1 MTLFVLLPPIL
12 VIALALWKR
21 NVYLALV
28 VGLCLSEWMMAQGNS
43 LSRWFA
49 PLERLVAVFSSP
61 GQVRILLF
69 CLAVGALVA
78 LLDAGQGIHGLV
90 NRMTRSRG
98 LRHRR
103 WAALVPIGIGMMLF
117 VETTMSAL
125 TAGLF
130 GRQLGKV
137 HQLRPHQLAFFID
150 ATCAPVSIL
159 VLLNGWGAYLLG
171 LLTPYW
177 GAGATEIL
185 FSSVIWNVYPWVILG
200 LALYSAW
207 SGRFFFQMAQPVT
220 PCYGEK
226 ETPSP
231 GSLPEETNSWVLG
244 LMPLV
249 VLVVSMFFLLWL
261 TGSGQWSKG
270 AGDRSVLYA
279 VILTMLFLLLAL
291 HLLQSKP
298 LADLT
303 DTALQGASS
312 LLPLAFVM
320 LLSFAFGDSLKAL
333 GTGELIGSLVG
344 PHLPGILLP
353 IVLFLVAGTIAFATG
368 TSWGTYALMI
378 PLAIPLIHEI
388 SLPPALGLAALLG
401 GGVFG
406 DHCSPISDTT
416 LISSMAADC
425 DHLAHVRT
433 QLPYGLLAGAVSLV
447 AYGVAAWLAG

>member
-1 MTLFVLLPPIL
+1 
-12 VIALALWKR
+12 
-21 NVYLALV
+21 
-28 VGLCLSEWMMAQGNS
+28 
-43 LSRWFA
+43 
-49 PLERLVAVFSSP
+49 
-61 GQVRILLF
+61 
-69 CLAVGALVA
+69 
-78 LLDAGQGIHGLV
+78 
-90 NRMTRSRG
+90 
-98 LRHRR
+98 
-103 WAALVPIGIGMMLF
+103 
-117 VETTMSAL
+117 
-125 TAGLF
+125 
-130 GRQLGKV
+130 
-137 HQLRPHQLAFFID
+137 
-150 ATCAPVSIL
+150 
-159 VLLNGWGAYLLG
+159 
-171 LLTPYW
+171 
-177 GAGATEIL
+177 
-185 FSSVIWNVYPWVILG
+185 
-200 LALYSAW
+200 
-207 SGRFFFQMAQPVT
+207 
-220 PCYGEK
+220 
-226 ETPSP
+226 
-231 GSLPEETNSWVLG
+231 
-244 LMPLV
+244 MPLV